1 MDKPLEEMTRTEL
14 MEIVEKSG
22 LEVDLGS
29 GYVPLKRLREIVAEI
44 RNDDSVA
51 LASEF
56 DFIEEDE
63 AEEFVEEIEWV
74 TIPGSSARRPKKVLR
89 KKK

>member
-14 MEIVEKSG
+14 MEAIEKSG
-22 LEVDLGS
+22 QKVDLGS
-29 GYVPLKRLREIVAEI
+29 GYVSINKLREVVAELYS
-44 RNDDSVA
+44 DDSVA

-74 TIPGSSARRPKKVLR
+74 RIPGSSAKRPKKVLR
-89 KKK
+89 KK

>member
-14 MEIVEKSG
+14 MEAIEKSG
-22 LEVDLGS
+22 REIDLGS
-29 GYVPLKRLREIVAEI
+29 GYVPINRLREVVAEI
-44 RNDDSVA
+44 YSDDSVA

-74 TIPGSSARRPKKVLR
+74 RIPGSSAKRPKKVLR
-89 KKK
+89 KK

>member
-14 MEIVEKSG
+14 MEAIEKSG
-22 LEVDLGS
+22 RKIDLGS
-29 GYVPLKRLREIVAEI
+29 GYVSISRLREVVAEI
-44 RNDDSVA
+44 YSDDSVA

-63 AEEFVEEIEWV
+63 ADEFVEEIEWV
-74 TIPGSSARRPKKVLR
+74 RIPGSSAKRPKKVLR
-89 KKK
+89 KK